1 MATADA
7 IDRAKT
13 GGAKGEVLRKAIDDA
28 KTQYAAKKK
37 AWQNSL
43 NGWTSTYKFQIKS
56 VHVASNKV
64 YYELYSSD
72 WTRYQSMAALG
83 RGITYGFPEGS
94 VYNQTVP
101 ISTAVV
107 VSGVPTKYYMVVSNL
122 NGAKKEVKKPGAAYI
137 LRVDISSNV
146 WKDYHA
152 MLSAY
157 NKYATAKKTY
167 DDFRKKYFP
176 VTPLPKKT
184 GDGDGGGG
192 GSDDKTTT
200 DYVYAYNDQDLKYNL
215 GAVNYQYFK
224 DYAEEIDSNGTTG
237 IQHVPG
243 GNAPVFRIKNGQEAF
258 ASTDKISGKSKDKNF
273 LYGSETV
280 EWAREVPAH
289 ASKGVIQSMVKPKT
303 IGAQQ
308 NTSGGV
314 ALSPEQATKL
324 GKEMN
329 PHRMG
334 FQFHYNPANFTIAWQ
349 GSPNVDIGVVMGGQD
364 KFGPIGAASGTGS
377 GFSISVPLNRMAD
390 MQFVNQ
396 SESTWSKIPWER
408 LYGTSLK
415 EQKATGPVQ
424 AEPTFEDLRKIR
436 DLGTMYDVEFLLQVV
451 LGYKLKSGI
460 RLGKNQLTADL
471 GYLGGFPVEV
481 HLGKNMRYYASI
493 TGITVYHSI
502 FTKDM
507 VPMVSAITI
516 NCARIPDYSPAARN
530 S

>member
-13 GGAKGEVLRKAIDDA
+13 GGSKGQVLKKAMDDA
-28 KTQYAAKKK
+28 FILYKNAK
-37 AWQNSL
+37 QSV
-43 NGWTSTYKFQIKS
+43 NGRIKSYNARYKFNIKS
-56 VHVASNKV
+56 VHVVSSSNKI
-64 YYELYSSD
+64 YYELYTSE
-72 WTRYQSMAALG
+72 WLRYQSQVTTLG
-83 RGITYGFPEGS
+83 SIVYGFPEGS
-94 VYNQTVP
+94 VYNQAIAV
-101 ISTAVV
+101 STSLE
-107 VSGVPTKYYMVVSNL
+107 VSGIPTKYYMVVDNVY
-122 NGAKKEVKKPGAAYI
+122 GAKKEVKNPGDAMI
-137 LRVDISSNV
+137 LRVDTKSYE
-146 WKDYHA
+146 WR
-152 MLSAY
+152 AY
-157 NKYATAKKTY
+157 NSFLAAEAKYKTAKKIY

-176 VTPLPKKT
+176 VTPLPKN
-184 GDGDGGGG
+184 GGGG
-192 GSDDKTTT
+192 GDNKDNTTN

-215 GAVNYQYFK
+215 GAVKYQYFK
-224 DYAEEIDSNGTTG
+224 DFKETITSGGQKGLQYT
-237 IQHVPG
+237 PG
-243 GNAPVFRIKNGQEAF
+243 GNAPTFRIKNGQEAF
-258 ASTDKISGKSKDKNF
+258 SSTEKIWANGNIPFTDALN
-273 LYGSETV
+273 GSEDAK
-280 EWAREVPAH
+280 WFREVETH
-289 ASKGVIQSMVKPKT
+289 ASKGIIQSMVKPKT

-334 FQFHYNPANFTIAWQ
+334 FQFHYNPANFTITWQ
-349 GSPNVDIGVVMGGQD
+349 GSPNVDIATVMGGAD

-396 SESTWSKIPWER
+396 SESTWYTIPWR
-408 LYGTSLK
+408 NLYGVDVNPPNV
-415 EQKATGPVQ
+415 TGPVQ
-424 AEPTFEDLRKIR
+424 AEPTWEDLRKIR
-436 DLGTMYDVEFLLQVV
+436 DLGTMYDVEFLLQTV

-530 S
+530 A

>member
-13 GGAKGEVLRKAIDDA
+13 GGSKGQVLKKAVDDA
-28 KTQYAAKKK
+28 YTLYKAKKK
-37 AWQNSL
+37 TWQNSL

-56 VHVASNKV
+56 VTVASNKI

-72 WTRYQSMAALG
+72 WVRYQTMAALG
-83 RGITYGFPEGS
+83 RGIVYGFPEGS

-101 ISTAVV
+101 ISSAVT
-107 VSGVPTKYYMVVSNL
+107 VSGTPTKYYMVVSNI

-146 WKDYHA
+146 WKDYYA

-157 NKYATAKKTY
+157 AKYKTAKKTY

-176 VTPLPKKT
+176 VTPLPKPDT
-184 GDGDGGGG
+184 SAGGGGGGG
-192 GSDDKTTT
+192 GSNKPD
-200 DYVYAYNDQDLKYNL
+200 VSAIYAYNDNTLKYNL
-215 GAVNYQYFK
+215 GAIKYQYFK
-224 DYAEEIDSNGTTG
+224 DYTETIDDKGTPG
-237 IQHVPG
+237 LQYVPG
-243 GNAPVFRIKNGQEAF
+243 GNAPVHRIKNGQEAF
-258 ASTDKISGKSKDKNF
+258 SNLQLIDTEKKNKQGKAILEYANAS
-273 LYGSETV
+273 
-280 EWAREVPAH
+280 APH
-289 ASKGVIQSMVKPKT
+289 ASKGIIQSMVRTKK
-303 IGAQQ
+303 IDAQQ

-314 ALSPEQATKL
+314 SLSPEQATKL
-324 GKEMN
+324 GKEVN
-329 PHRMG
+329 DHRMG
-334 FQFHYNPANFTIAWQ
+334 FQFHYNPANFTITWQ
-349 GSPNVDIGVVMGGQD
+349 GSPNVDIGVVMGGED

-396 SESTWSKIPWER
+396 PESTWKSIPWLR
-408 LYGTSLK
+408 LYGTDVN
-415 EQKATGPVQ
+415 EQKGAETPS
-424 AEPTFEDLRKIR
+424 EPTYNDLRKIR

-451 LGYKLKSGI
+451 LGYRLKSGI

>member
-13 GGAKGEVLRKAIDDA
+13 GGSKGQVLKKAVDDA
-28 KTQYAAKKK
+28 YTLYKAKKK
-37 AWQNSL
+37 TWQNSL

-56 VHVASNKV
+56 VTVASNKI

-72 WTRYQSMAALG
+72 WVRYQTMAALG
-83 RGITYGFPEGS
+83 RGIVYGFPEGS

-101 ISTAVV
+101 ISSAVT
-107 VSGVPTKYYMVVSNL
+107 VSGTPTKYYMVVSNI
-122 NGAKKEVKKPGAAYI
+122 NGAKKEIKKPGAATI
-137 LRVDISSNV
+137 LRVDISSEV
-146 WKDYHA
+146 WKDYYA

-157 NKYATAKKTY
+157 AKYKTAKKTY

-176 VTPLPKKT
+176 VTPLPKPDT
-184 GDGDGGGG
+184 GTGGGG
-192 GSDDKTTT
+192 GNIKDKTTD

-215 GAVNYQYFK
+215 GAIKYQYFK
-224 DYAEEIDSNGTTG
+224 DYKETIDDKDTTG
-237 IQHVPG
+237 LQYVPG
-243 GNAPVFRIKNGQEAF
+243 GNAPTFRIKNGQEAF
-258 ASTDKISGKSKDKNF
+258 VSTEGSRGGHLLDGSGKT
-273 LYGSETV
+273 L
-280 EWAREVPAH
+280 WARQVPTH
-289 ASKGVIQSMVKPKT
+289 ASKGIIQSMVKTKKAD
-303 IGAQQ
+303 IGK
-308 NTSGGV
+308 NTSGGT
-314 ALSPEQATKL
+314 ALSPEQAEKL

-329 PHRMG
+329 PFRMG
-334 FQFHYNPANFTIAWQ
+334 FQFHYNPANFTITWQ
-349 GSPNVDIGVVMGGQD
+349 GSPNVDIGALMGGQD

-396 SESTWSKIPWER
+396 SEDTWKNIPWKQ
-408 LYGTSLK
+408 LYGIGINPQNTS
-415 EQKATGPVQ
+415 GPVQ
-424 AEPTFEDLRKIR
+424 ADPTYDDLRKIR

-451 LGYKLKSGI
+451 LGYRLKSGI